1 MRFRWAH
8 VYAGAVVVLIGLVT
22 VVPRASALKAAGAHV
37 TGVTINGAR
46 VGPAFQGVG
55 AISGGGGNS
64 RLLIDY
70 PNPQRQQILDYLF
83 KPGYGADLQIL
94 KLEIGG
100 DAYATDGAEPSIEQT
115 KGNINCNAG
124 YAFWLAK
131 QARALDPSIELYGLQ
146 WNAPHWVGGT
156 QGGWTQADIGYIID
170 WLNCA
175 AKDGLKVNYIG
186 GWNEHLPHGIT
197 PAIMQ
202 WFVNLRA
209 ALNKADAYRSTQ
221 IAAVDSFAKV
231 SKPGDVAGFL
241 ARHPAFR
248 KAISVLAYHNLCC
261 YPATGNNCTVPEAAR
276 KSGKPIWES
285 EIGALRE
292 TTGIPAMAR
301 SLVNAFIQVDA
312 TGLIEWP
319 LVSSMPAFLPE
330 EDRGLMQN
338 APQPWS
344 GHLQRQRDGLGAR
357 PDQSVH
363 RAGLAARQRGQRPA
377 GRHVRV
383 LHRLRVAQAQRLEPG
398 GPDHPGPAG
407 TRPSPCTSTLA
418 CPTRPCTCGAPT

>member
-1 MRFRWAH
+1 M
-8 VYAGAVVVLIGLVT
+8 LIGLVT

-37 TGVTINGAR
+37 TGVTLNGAQ

-124 YAFWLAK
+124 YEFWLAQ
-131 QARALDPSIELYGLQ
+131 QAKALDPNLQIYGLQ

-175 AKDGLKVNYIG
+175 AKYGLKVNYIG

-209 ALNKADAYRSTQ
+209 ALN
-221 IAAVDSFAKV
+221 
-231 SKPGDVAGFL
+231 
-241 ARHPAFR
+241 
-248 KAISVLAYHNLCC
+248 
-261 YPATGNNCTVPEAAR
+261 
-276 KSGKPIWES
+276 
-285 EIGALRE
+285 
-292 TTGIPAMAR
+292 
-301 SLVNAFIQVDA
+301 
-312 TGLIEWP
+312 
-319 LVSSMPAFLPE
+319 
-330 EDRGLMQN
+330 
-338 APQPWS
+338 
-344 GHLQRQRDGLGAR
+344 
-357 PDQSVH
+357 
-363 RAGLAARQRGQRPA
+363 
-377 GRHVRV
+377 
-383 LHRLRVAQAQRLEPG
+383 
-398 GPDHPGPAG
+398 
-407 TRPSPCTSTLA
+407 
-418 CPTRPCTCGAPT
+418 